1 MTDEAPP
8 RRGFANEEFCLMSSK
23 KPSAPKSQL
32 AGTETLD
39 RGNTNSKLQSL
50 ETFRSDAS
58 EQALRTNQGVK
69 VADNQNT
76 LKAGARGPSLL
87 EDFIMREKIT
97 HFDHERIPE
106 RIVHARGVGA
116 HGYFQTYENHS
127 ALTKAGFLR
136 DPGKKTPVFVRF
148 STVQGP
154 RGSGDTVRDVRG
166 FAVKFFTDEGNFD
179 LVGNN
184 MPVFFIQD
192 AIKFPDFVHAVK
204 PEPHNEI
211 PTGGSAHDTF
221 WDFVSLQPES
231 AHMVIW
237 AMSDRAIPKS
247 LRSMQ
252 GFGVHTFRFINAE
265 GTSSFVKFHWRPTVG
280 TCSLVWDEAQKLAGK
295 DTDFHRRDLW
305 ESIESGDYPEWEL
318 GVQVIVEENEHK
330 FDFDILDPT
339 KLIPE
344 ELVPITP
351 LGKMVL
357 NRNPD
362 NFFAETEQVAFCP
375 GHIVPGIDFS
385 NDPLLQGR
393 LFSYTD
399 TQLSRLGGPNFHEL
413 PINRPLV
420 PFHNGQRDAMHRT
433 TIDKGRASYE
443 PNSIDGGWPKETP
456 PAAED
461 GGFES
466 HNERIDAHKIRQRSP
481 SFSDHFSQA
490 RLFFKSMSTHEQE
503 HIIAAYSFEL
513 GKVEREWIRARQV
526 NEILANIDL
535 ELARRVAQNLGLP
548 VPKRGTVDVPEL
560 SPDHSPALSQANLLS
575 GDIKTRKV
583 AILAANGV
591 DGKAIDAVKKALQ
604 AEGARARLLGPTSA
618 PVTTADG
625 KTLPVDASM
634 EGLPSVAFDAVFVPG
649 GAKSIQALSGDGVA
663 LHYLLEA
670 YKHLK
675 AIALQGE
682 AKQLL
687 DVLKLEVDAGL
698 IVGGDAKALKAFFN
712 AIAHHRVWER
722 EPKVKAIPA

>member
-1 MTDEAPP
+1 
-8 RRGFANEEFCLMSSK
+8 MSSK